1 MSLNSFAEQNRERP
15 LVSVIITTKN
25 EEKHIENCSKSVK
38 KQTYPS
44 DEIQLI
50 VVDNNSS
57 DKTVKMA
64 KEYADKVFNI
74 GPERSAQRNFG
85 AEKAQGKY
93 LLFLDADMVLSH
105 NVITE
110 CVEKCEAEGFV
121 ALYIP
126 ERVVGGGF
134 WTKVRDFER
143 SFYNA
148 TCIDAFRF
156 VLRESFLKL
165 GGFDRSLT
173 GPEDWDLDRRLKES
187 GKVGIISAPL
197 YHNEGGFSIGRYLK
211 KKCYYFTGEEVYIRK
226 WGKNDPV
233 VKKQLGAY
241 YRLIGIFTENGK
253 WKKLVKNPIL
263 TMGMYFL
270 RFTVGFAFVLAS
282 ERGDGDLDCSINVNG
297 GKN

>member
-1 MSLNSFAEQNRERP
+1 MPLNNFAEQNLESP
-15 LVSVIITTKN
+15 MVSVIITTKN
-25 EEKHIENCSKSVK
+25 EEKHIRNCSQSVK
-38 KQTYPS
+38 KQTFPS
-44 DEIQLI
+44 DGIQLI

-57 DKTVKMA
+57 DKTVEIA
-64 KEYADKVFNI
+64 KEYADKIFNL

-93 LLFLDADMVLSH
+93 LLFLDADMVLSR
-105 NVITE
+105 NVIAE
-110 CVEKCEAEGFV
+110 CIEKCESEGFI

-126 ERVVGGGF
+126 ERVIGGGF

-156 VLRESFLKL
+156 VLRESFMKL

-187 GKVGIISAPL
+187 GKVGITSAPL
-197 YHNEGGFSIGRYLK
+197 YHNEGEFSIRRYLK
-211 KKCYYFTGEEVYIRK
+211 KKYYYFTGEEVYIRK
-226 WGKNDPV
+226 WGKSDPI

-241 YRLIGIFTENGK
+241 YRLFGVFKENGK

-270 RFTVGFAFVLAS
+270 RFIIGLTFVLAR
-282 ERGDGDLDCSINVNG
+282 EKGDSNMYSRKLDC
-297 GKN
+297 